1 MKYKEI
7 ADDLRSAI
15 HSGRYTKEQKLPT
28 EQELGTLY
36 RVSRQTIR
44 QSLSL
49 LLQEGLIEKRQGSG
63 TYLSS
68 RVLSPASVSDHIAII
83 TPFAN
88 DATFPSILWDMQSV
102 FSASGF
108 QSQVFSTEN
117 RFDRERK
124 ILNSLLEHPVHGI
137 LAFGTK
143 TAFPNP
149 NLDLYRKLLQMGTSI
164 LFWGNGY
171 PDLPEV
177 PCISPDDFSGGYQ
190 LANHLTELGHTR
202 IAGIFPCGNRSALQR
217 WYGCSCAMRDQKLN
231 FSDDDFFWYER
242 PNPAVHSTLFDHDAF
257 DLFLS
262 GILPSC
268 TAIVCFDDES
278 AYFLI
283 RELQQRQILVPD
295 QISVAAFGA
304 TYFREISP
312 VRITTLAGSTPK
324 IWQMAAQQL
333 LRSINGSTLQFAQ
346 PAWQTIPGDSIA
358 ARRDIFRR

>member
-7 ADDLRSAI
+7 ADDLRRGI
-15 HSGRYTKEQKLPT
+15 NSGRYTNEQKLPT
-28 EQELGTLY
+28 EQELTSFY
-36 RVSRQTIR
+36 HVSRQTIR

-68 RVLSPASVSDHIAII
+68 RVLSPASVSNRIAVL

-88 DATFPSILWDMQSV
+88 DATFPSMLWDIQSV
-102 FSASGF
+102 FSSLNL

-117 RFDRERK
+117 RFDRERQ
-124 ILNSLLEHPVHGI
+124 ILTSLLDHPVHGI
-137 LAFGTK
+137 LASGTK
-143 TAFPNP
+143 TALPNP

-171 PDLPEV
+171 PDLPEI
-177 PCISPDDFSGGYQ
+177 PCIAGDDFSGGYQ
-190 LANHLTELGHTR
+190 LTNQLIELGHTR
-202 IAGIFPCGNRSALQR
+202 IAGIFPCENRSALQR
-217 WYGCSCAMRDQKLN
+217 WYGCACAMRDQKLDS
-231 FSDDDFFWYER
+231 SDDDFFWYER
-242 PNPAVHSTLFDHDAF
+242 PNPAIRSELFDHDAL

-262 GILPSC
+262 GILTSC

-283 RELQQRQILVPD
+283 RKLQQRRIVVPD
-295 QISVAAFGA
+295 QISVAAFHA

-312 VRITTLAGSTPK
+312 VRITTLACSQPK
-324 IWQMAAQQL
+324 IWQLAARQL
-333 LRSINGSTLQFAQ
+333 LRCINGSPLQFSQ

-358 ARRDIFRR
+358 PRRDIFRR